1 MPPVAAADRPRTDLR
16 PAFWVAVLFVVA
28 TTLAGAALPFLMH
41 QQARLL
47 PLAISAADGVPPALL
62 LVAGVLSLMRF
73 LFAAAMLLAMGAAVG
88 VALQVLPTLRSS
100 LALPLQLLAFAPP
113 VVLALPLGRMAWAG
127 DATLRGLPCLAALLA
142 LPLLLHFWRLGT
154 PGRAVRPALLL
165 LWSVLQTAE
174 LTAGAGG
181 LGGLAARC
189 LGGLLQAAQH
199 PLARSLPPGATL
211 IGVTLMSCCLIPA
224 LLLMLLRPLALRLP
238 LWLHEPLRAVPERPR
253 PAGRLAFADLL
264 PLLPL
269 ALATLLPVSGPSGA
283 PHALTAIPWA
293 TPLVL
298 AIAFAIVCLALL
310 RERGVVTALATVTA
324 GAATVAILHIIV
336 LRDSV
341 EGAAAPGFWCLMAV
355 LPLLLLR
362 AANHLRTAAISAA
375 ARALWGLLL
384 WLGLLGA
391 WWAFLP
397 MAALLPRAVL
407 PDLVA
412 VARALRDVGAELE
425 LALVVSLQQRIG
437 LGMLVALGLTLALG
451 LLAKKREAKAP
462 APPVAA
468 PLRARIGAMET
479 MMLALPALPL
489 LTASATLSAGSP
501 VILTQLLLPLWVV
514 LVASLGMTTVRP
526 VLQAQLGG
534 TLGSRGMLRLLG
546 LALPWGFAAGLIG
559 EYCATLAGMLP
570 PAIGWQD
577 FPQMPDLPPEI
588 GGIGGWMA
596 YALERNGILMP
607 GARQVF
613 TELALAALAFLSLA
627 FWLVALVLRVT
638 PPDAAAEGDGEPLLS
653 APAAAP
659 LPVSSQGA
667 PPPVGPQGA
676 PPPAT
681 TPAA

>member
-154 PGRAVRPALLL
+154 PARAVRPALLL

-238 LWLHEPLRAVPERPR
+238 LWLHEPLRLVATRSLP
-253 PAGRLAFADLL
+253 PAPAQRSLLRHLMLPPARLACADLL

-269 ALATLLPVSGPSGA
+269 ALATVLPVSGPFGA
-283 PHALTAIPWA
+283 PHPLAAIPGATFMVLLVAVATAWA
-293 TPLVL
+293 
-298 AIAFAIVCLALL
+298 ALQ
-310 RERGVVTALATVTA
+310 RERGVVTALLPVTA
-324 GAATVAILHIIV
+324 AAALVAVLGNIV

-355 LPLLLLR
+355 LPLLMLR
-362 AANHLRTAAISAA
+362 AAHHLLYAAISPA

-425 LALVVSLQQRIG
+425 MALLVSLQQRIG

-659 LPVSSQGA
+659 PRV
-667 PPPVGPQGA
+667 
-676 PPPAT
+676 T